1 MIHKKLD
8 QLITEMIEKGVNYR
22 DALREFEKKFIKKS
36 LEKNN
41 YRISLTAESLGINRN
56 TLAKKIKNNNIPTK

>member
-1 MIHKKLD
+1 MHKKLD

-22 DALREFEKKFIKKS
+22 DAIREFEKRFIKKA

-41 YRISLTAESLGINRN
+41 YRINHTAEFLGLNRN
-56 TLAKKIKNNNIPTK
+56 TLAKKIKNNNIHVK

>member
-1 MIHKKLD
+1 MHRKLD

-22 DALREFEKKFIKKS
+22 DAIREFEKRFIKKA

-41 YRISLTAESLGINRN
+41 NRINHTAEFLGLNRN
-56 TLAKKIKNNNIPTK
+56 TLAKKIKNNNIHVK

>member
-1 MIHKKLD
+1 MHRKLD

-22 DALREFEKKFIKKS
+22 DAIREFEKRFIKKA

-41 YRISLTAESLGINRN
+41 YRINHTAEFLGLNRN
-56 TLAKKIKNNNIPTK
+56 TLAKKIKNNNIHVK